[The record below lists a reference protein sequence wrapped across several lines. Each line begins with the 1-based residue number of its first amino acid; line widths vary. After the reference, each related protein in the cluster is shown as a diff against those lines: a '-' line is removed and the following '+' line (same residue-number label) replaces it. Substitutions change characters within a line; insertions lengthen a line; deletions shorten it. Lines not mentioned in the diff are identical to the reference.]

1 VKESSPDNLTILQI
15 IEKYIDIEILNSDII
30 LIIDKSKIKKVEII
44 IYF

>member
-1 VKESSPDNLTILQI
+1 MKESSPDNLTILQI